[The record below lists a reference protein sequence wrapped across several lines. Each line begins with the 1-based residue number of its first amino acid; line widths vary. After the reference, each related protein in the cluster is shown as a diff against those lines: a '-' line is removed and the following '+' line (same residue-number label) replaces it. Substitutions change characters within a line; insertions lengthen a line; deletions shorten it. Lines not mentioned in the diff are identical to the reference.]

1 MTPAGGHRGRR
12 ASVFGSA
19 TSAPGTPTYE
29 TVRRLGRL
37 LAEAGYTVCT
47 GGYLGAMAAASQGAR
62 EAGGQVVGVTVA
74 PWADARTPNRWLTEE
89 IATTTLHERLQ
100 RLLESDVLLAV
111 DGGVG
116 TLAEMALGWNLGQ
129 KGATQAPLILIGP
142 HWRRVVAV
150 LAETLSITP
159 ADLAL
164 LALVDT
170 PEAAVA
176 LLPGPRTR

>member
-1 MTPAGGHRGRR
+1 MPAARR

-19 TSAPGTPTYE
+19 RTEPGSSAYE
-29 TVRRLGRL
+29 DVRRQGRL

-62 EAGGQVVGVTVA
+62 EAGGQVIGVTVA

-100 RLLESDVLLAV
+100 RLLESDALLGV

-116 TLAEMALGWNLGQ
+116 TLAEVALGWNLRQ
-129 KGATQAPLILIGP
+129 KGATRAPLILIGP
-142 HWRRVVAV
+142 HWRRVMAA
-150 LAETLSITP
+150 LAEALRIPP

-164 LALVDT
+164 LTLVDT
-170 PEAAVA
+170 PVDAVA
-176 LLPGPRTR
+176 LLRGPLTR